1 MADAGDANQQ
11 TITSNKV
18 GVWRRSV
25 CGDERLRRASMVES
39 GRDLELPRPHSF
51 SLDGGEYC
59 TAPSRPGPVDVLRIP
74 LPNKVKGRG
83 RVGHV

>member
-1 MADAGDANQQ
+1 
-11 TITSNKV
+11 
-18 GVWRRSV
+18 
-25 CGDERLRRASMVES
+25 MVES